1 MINKRNRGFLQR
13 FWTIAKLYWC
23 GNEKWGAIALLL
35 TLIALILVSTQVKVF
50 MNTQQG
56 NILSA
61 LVAKDVNG
69 FWMTTWKVFGV
80 SLMLPTIWCAYQYIR
95 KKLTLYWR
103 RWLTNHFLGK
113 YFRNRA
119 FYELSQSQKE
129 IDNPDQRIAEDINK
143 FADGFLLLFFDM
155 FNACSQII
163 AFSAVLWII
172 SPTLMIFLVIYA
184 GSSTLFTIW
193 LFGKKLVKLNFE
205 QLKKEA
211 DFRFGL
217 VRLRENAESVA
228 FYQGEA
234 QEFNQVN
241 HLFNQVFKNFN
252 KLIFWQE
259 VIVNIA
265 GSFFYYIPGFLPA
278 VIIAPQ
284 IFSGEL

>member
-13 FWTIAKLYWC
+13 FWTIAKLYWF

-252 KLIFWQE
+252 KLIFWQ
-259 VIVNIA
+259 
-265 GSFFYYIPGFLPA
+265 
-278 VIIAPQ
+278 
-284 IFSGEL
+284 